1 MPTFGRS
8 LQPQDSAYIL
18 TPLLPSS
25 AFGGSLGKSSSDT
38 HHSGDASEG
47 AFPAASC
54 PCLFCLH
61 ALFQRVL
68 HACARR

>member
-47 AFPAASC
+47 ASGGT
-54 PCLFCLH
+54 LL
-61 ALFQRVL
+61 RSVVL
-68 HACARR
+68 ACMCQQYPHV

>member
-1 MPTFGRS
+1 MPTFARS

-47 AFPAASC
+47 AHSAACCSA
-54 PCLFCLH
+54 LVHVLLYLH
-61 ALFQRVL
+61 SHNV
-68 HACARR
+68 